1 MVVKNDIGEILAS
14 KLVLHKDVASSF
26 VAEAL
31 ACSQAVQLGVNIGL
45 AIVRHSAEQMEFSR
59 YLVQTYPK
67 NNDLVAHTVVTES
80 LKRGDEVYLVGIVL
94 EYVVRLMRTGRQRV
108 KPD

>member
-1 MVVKNDIGEILAS
+1 MVVRNDRGEVLAS
-14 KLVLHKDVASSF
+14 KLILHKDVASSF

-31 ACSQAVQLGVNIGL
+31 ACSQAVQLGVNMGL
-45 AIVRHSAEQMEFSR
+45 VT
-59 YLVQTYPK
+59 VTYPK
-67 NNDLVAHTVVTES
+67 NDDLVAHTIVTES

-94 EYVVRLMRTGRQRV
+94 EYVVRSMRTRRQRV

>member
-1 MVVKNDIGEILAS
+1 AS

-45 AIVRHSAEQMEFSR
+45 ATVI
-59 YLVQTYPK
+59 YPK
-67 NNDLVAHTVVTES
+67 NDDLVAHTIVTES
-80 LKRGDEVYLVGIVL
+80 LKRGDEVLNDEEDGDDEKFQKGGGYAYFGTGINNKGN
-94 EYVVRLMRTGRQRV
+94 EESRTKSGGQFIS
-108 KPD
+108 D

>member
-1 MVVKNDIGEILAS
+1 MVVRNDRGEVLAS

-45 AIVRHSAEQMEFSR
+45 ATVI
-59 YLVQTYPK
+59 YPK
-67 NNDLVAHTVVTES
+67 NDDLVAHTIVTES
-80 LKRGDEVYLVGIVL
+80 LKRGDEVYLVVIVL
-94 EYVVRLMRTGRQRV
+94 EYVVRSMRTGRQRV